1 MSEPIKD
8 CPQPE
13 TPIRERAWTDEQRWQ
28 MFRRYL
34 AAENDTFMDTFHD
47 NMVAYAALN
56 DNECSKPEDS
66 EVECAKQAYRAMLAA
81 APQPEV
87 RS

>member
-1 MSEPIKD
+1 MTSTYASKRGPIKD

-34 AAENDTFMDTFHD
+34 AAENDTFMDAFGD
-47 NMVAYAALN
+47 NMVDHPTEAQLDAMCDKAINAAIAR
-56 DNECSKPEDS
+56 EK
-66 EVECAKQAYRAMLAA
+66 M
-81 APQPEV
+81 
-87 RS
+87 

>member
-13 TPIRERAWTDEQRWQ
+13 TPLRERAWTDEQRWQ

-34 AAENDTFMDTFHD
+34 AAENDTFMDIFHD
-47 NMVAYAALN
+47 NMVSHPTEAQLDAICDKAINAAM
-56 DNECSKPEDS
+56 
-66 EVECAKQAYRAMLAA
+66 AKE
-81 APQPEV
+81 PTP
-87 RS
+87 